1 MAQTTT
7 ENLQTQTAKPH
18 IMAQTTTTEDL
29 QTQTAKPAIMAQTT
43 TEDLQTQDAK
53 PAPDFVDVKKDGSD
67 TTTLNMNQQTEDVPP
82 SPRDFNSPFSRRHTR
97 LHVDDYFVG
106 STLQPGSGM
115 QADLNM
121 TGRPNGHPET
131 FKMAN
136 IYADA
141 RQCLPRNDTPP
152 HICRRMVNP
161 NYLSLPLCP

>member
-43 TEDLQTQDAK
+43 TEDLQTQTAK
-53 PAPDFVDVKKDGSD
+53 PAPDLVDEKKAGSD
-67 TTTLNMNQQTEDVPP
+67 TTTLNMNQPADDVPP
-82 SPRDFNSPFSRRHTR
+82 SPRDFNSPFSRRHTK

-106 STLQPGSGM
+106 SILLTLVCK
-115 QADLNM
+115 ADLDM

-131 FKMAN
+131 FKMAS
-136 IYADA
+136 IYAHA
-141 RQCLPRNDTPP
+141 RQCFPRNDTPP

-161 NYLSLPLCP
+161 NYLSLPFCS